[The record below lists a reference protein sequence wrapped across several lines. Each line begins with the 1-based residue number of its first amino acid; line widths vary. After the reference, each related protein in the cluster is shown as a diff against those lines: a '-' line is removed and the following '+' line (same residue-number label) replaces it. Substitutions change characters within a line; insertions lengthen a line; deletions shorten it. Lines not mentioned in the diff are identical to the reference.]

1 METYKTKGTCS
12 RKIYFDVENDT
23 LKYGEFE
30 GGCRGNTAGVSRL
43 AVGRN
48 IDEVI
53 SLLEGIPCRGN
64 TSCPD
69 QLAKALKE
77 YKENH

>member
-23 LKYGEFE
+23 LKYVEFE

-77 YKENH
+77 YKDNH

>member
-23 LKYGEFE
+23 LKYVEFE
-30 GGCRGNTAGVSRL
+30 GGCKGNTAGVSRL

-53 SLLEGIPCRGN
+53 SLLKGIPCRGN

-69 QLAKALKE
+69 QLAKALEE